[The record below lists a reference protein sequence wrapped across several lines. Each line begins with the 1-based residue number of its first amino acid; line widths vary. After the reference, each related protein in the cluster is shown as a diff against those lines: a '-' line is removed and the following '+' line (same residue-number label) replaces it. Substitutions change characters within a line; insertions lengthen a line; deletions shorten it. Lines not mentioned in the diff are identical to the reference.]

1 MTKVQEDNVFPHE
14 GLEDLGILED
24 LADPEDQKD
33 LEGQE
38 DQAAH
43 LMIQAI
49 GEVTRMPIGMTEKD
63 GSW

>member
-1 MTKVQEDNVFPHE
+1 MKVQEDNVFLHE
-14 GLEDLGILED
+14 GLEDLGIQED
-24 LADPEDQKD
+24 PADPEAQED
-33 LEGQE
+33 LEDQE

-43 LMIQAI
+43 LMTQAI